1 MLIVSYILFQRFELY
16 KIVFTELLQNAKNT
30 SFIYSNH
37 NILCTFPLKNDN
49 SDNGNQHSQHFFH
62 RYRLLCYAKQSQQFD

>member
-1 MLIVSYILFQRFELY
+1 MLIVSYILFQTFKRY
-16 KIVFTELLQNAKNT
+16 KIVFTELLQNANNT

-49 SDNGNQHSQHFFH
+49 SDNGNQHT
-62 RYRLLCYAKQSQQFD
+62 